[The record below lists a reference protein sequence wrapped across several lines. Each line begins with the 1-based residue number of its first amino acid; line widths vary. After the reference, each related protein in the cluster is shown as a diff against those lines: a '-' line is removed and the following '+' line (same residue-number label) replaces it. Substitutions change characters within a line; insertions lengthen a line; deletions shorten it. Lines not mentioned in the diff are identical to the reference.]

1 MRCRP
6 GACAANGAPGR
17 RAFTRAPT
25 RPIEGP
31 TRVRKIMAERSSST
45 GSAADLLRAGARPQ
59 Q

>member
-1 MRCRP
+1 MRYRP
-6 GACAANGAPGR
+6 GACAANGAPGPTR
-17 RAFTRAPT
+17 IHARAY

-31 TRVRKIMAERSSST
+31 TRGREIMAERSSST